1 MVTTETGIS
10 GELAGKGR
18 KKSTVEE
25 RKMKKKVKKI
35 RLLKYNSPPTLM
47 RTEIEVELCWMGD
60 AHIHRGPGRNVP
72 ACA

>member
-1 MVTTETGIS
+1 MRE
-10 GELAGKGR
+10 ER
-18 KKSTVEE
+18 RVEE
-25 RKMKKKVKKI
+25 RKIKKKVKKI

>member
-1 MVTTETGIS
+1 
-10 GELAGKGR
+10 
-18 KKSTVEE
+18 
-25 RKMKKKVKKI
+25 MKKKVKKI

-72 ACA
+72 ACALT